1 MKVLVTGGA
10 GFIGSH
16 VVDAYVEQ
24 GCEVW
29 VLDDLS
35 SGFEKNINPKAEFV
49 KADINDEK
57 SRKLILDEKFDF
69 VNHHAAQ
76 MNVRVSVDDPLF
88 DARTNILGTLN
99 LLEAL
104 KSRQFKFIFASSGGT
119 VYGEQDYF
127 PADEE
132 HPTRPDCPYG
142 ISKLSIEKY
151 LRYYAKSLGINYAV
165 LRYTNVYGPRQN
177 PHGEAGV
184 VAIFAKKM
192 IAGELPVING
202 DGKTTRDYVAV
213 RDVAKAD
220 VLALKPEF
228 QGIYNVC
235 TGIEKDVNFIFDRL
249 KSLTG
254 ADCDKFHGPA
264 KPGEQR
270 RSVCSFEK
278 IRSGF
283 GWEPT
288 VDIEKGFADTVE
300 FFKKQAER
308 G

>member
-49 KADINDEK
+49 KGDINDEK
-57 SRKLILDEKFDF
+57 SRKLIVEEKFDV

-104 KSRQFKFIFASSGGT
+104 KVRPFKFIFASSGGT

-142 ISKLSIEKY
+142 ISKLAIEKY
-151 LRYYAKSLGINYAV
+151 LWYYAKSLGIDYAV

-177 PHGEAGV
+177 PRGEAGV

-192 IAGELPVING
+192 IAGERPVING

-213 RDVAKAD
+213 QNVAKAD

-228 QGIYNVC
+228 KGIYNVSS
-235 TGIEKDVNFIFDRL
+235 GIETDVNFIFDKL
-249 KSLTG
+249 KSLTD
-254 ADCDKFHGPA
+254 ADCEKYHGSA

-270 RSVCSFEK
+270 RSVCSYEK
-278 IRSGF
+278 IRSEF

-300 FFKKQAER
+300 FFKNEAGR